1 VRDNA
6 AREQL
11 FLAPMSDGG
20 TLDPSR
26 WIAVTDLE
34 YFDAGPMWSRD
45 GKVLYFNSNRDGFT
59 CLWGVRL
66 DPATGKRAGIPYPI
80 KHFHGNPRFYS
91 AYPQF
96 CVGLDRII
104 ISLDQVQSDLWMTHL
119 PERE

>member
-1 VRDNA
+1 
-6 AREQL
+6 
-11 FLAPMSDGG
+11 MGDG
-20 TLDPSR
+20 TPVEPSR

-45 GKVLYFNSNRDGFT
+45 GKILYFNSNRDGFT
-59 CLWGVRL
+59 CLWGVRV
-66 DPATGKRAGIPYPI
+66 DSATGKRAGAPYPV

-96 CVGLDRII
+96 CVGPDRII
-104 ISLDQVQSDLWMTHL
+104 ISLDLVRSDLWMTHL